1 MCRLLV
7 RQLMID
13 LLKIFV
19 AVAGVLDLLLLFS
32 LQSFLSIR
40 AVAGE
45 WIWTL
50 VRAEAKAYS

>member
-1 MCRLLV
+1 
-7 RQLMID
+7 MID

-19 AVAGVLDLLLLFS
+19 AVAGVLDLLLLLS
-32 LQSFLSIR
+32 LQSFFSIW

-50 VRAEAKAYS
+50 ISAEAKAYS